1 MSRRAGVRWTTFAL
15 AALAAGMAGC
25 TGVQSALAPAADQ
38 AATIRGVWNLMLAI
52 CGTMYV
58 VVLIGLA
65 YALLRRRRQ
74 LAREGLAKDPAI
86 AAALVAWVVLTLG
99 LLSWLTAASFL
110 ADRRIRDGRG
120 DVSIRITAKQWWWDV
135 EYLDPIVG
143 RTFRTANELHLP
155 RDRTAHVE
163 LRAGDVI
170 HSFWVPSLS
179 GKRDMIPGRV
189 NAILLTPRTNGYFR
203 GQCAEFC
210 GLQHAHMA
218 MDVQVEDVG
227 AYQAWADR
235 QRRPAATPST
245 PSAQRGLAV
254 YNRAACAICHRIAGT
269 PSGGRVGPDLTHVA
283 SRRSLAA
290 GTLPMNRG
298 NLAAWIIDPQ
308 HAKPGNNMPA
318 VPLTPQDVSDLVD
331 YLTELK

>member
-1 MSRRAGVRWTTFAL
+1 MSRAARARGTVAIAAA
-15 AALAAGMAGC
+15 AALAGC
-25 TGVQSALAPAADQ
+25 RGVQSALAPTGDQ
-38 AATIRGVWNLMLAI
+38 AATIGGVWNLMLAI

-58 VVLIGLA
+58 LVLIGLA
-65 YALLRRRRQ
+65 YALLRRRRA
-74 LAREGLAKDPAI
+74 LAREGVARDRPIAI
-86 AAALVAWVVLTLG
+86 ALVGWVVLTIG
-99 LLSWLTAASFL
+99 LLSWLTAASYI
-110 ADRRIRDGRG
+110 ADRRIRNGHG
-120 DVSIRITAKQWWWDV
+120 DVSIRVTAKQWWWDV
-135 EYLDPIVG
+135 EYLDPISG

-170 HSFWVPSLS
+170 HSFWIPSLS
-179 GKRDMIPGRV
+179 GKHDMIPGRT
-189 NAILLTPRTNGYFR
+189 NAILLTPRANGYLR

-227 AYQAWADR
+227 AYEAWADH
-235 QRRPAATPST
+235 QREPAASPTT
-245 PSAQRGLAV
+245 PSAQHGLVV
-254 YNRAACAICHRIAGT
+254 YSRAACAICHRITGT
-269 PSGGRVGPDLTHVA
+269 PSGGRVGPDLTHLA
-283 SRRSLAA
+283 SRRTIAA

-298 NLAAWIIDPQ
+298 NLAAWITDPQ